1 MKLHLSTRILWLA
14 LAMLM
19 GCGDDGGGSGDG
31 GSAPTPSST
40 DKLTVQE
47 SIDLEEF
54 EALLGEN
61 ADLAALAEGLTVE
74 SAGIL
79 EDTSGKRLTWGEAV
93 TVTGGRRTLI
103 QACDGDCISVVQSI
117 SGVAASWEDANGASV
132 TPWVVGKPVLLKDLI
147 GHDLKN
153 GSTLTQMGGLSTA
166 MGGLQLDSADPPV
179 TDFKTRRFVA
189 LNTFG
194 DVFGLSMSS
203 ITDAVKSHGGFDEI
217 VEIPYA
223 REESVTI
230 ALEELD
236 AHDAMVWLAQG
247 VREER
252 KANWTQSRTVGLTV
266 NRGAY
271 GEAMMSRDAL
281 AEAGDFNV
289 SGGPGLVFLA
299 ASQSYSDGSE
309 GQPDEGSIWTRLQD
323 GDRIVVGV
331 EGHADVDRIL
341 LAAKAFFDIYM
352 AGNTSL
358 ADALTAG
365 TNQLE
370 GTGARLVSS
379 ATDESVTWLRRF
391 DDIWDALGFEAKS
404 GQLIVPIT
412 AIPYCGQPGG
422 QRSPKLE
429 SYTQPFI
436 NEITFDGAYLEG
448 TRQVEF
454 SEYTVDVT
462 MRAMLTGVEKNDR
475 IYVEVFGD
483 FDKEY
488 REYHAWCEGVIR
500 DTNLLENGGKELQFN
515 GPCHTIEYTDDLGQ
529 VCVLNNPQM
538 STTTSVMATLELV
551 P

>member
-1 MKLHLSTRILWLA
+1 MNPQVSTRLLCLA
-14 LAMLM
+14 ALLFV
-19 GCGDDGGGSGDG
+19 GCGDDATGDSSGGST
-31 GSAPTPSST
+31 PTSSSG
-40 DKLTVQE
+40 DKLTIQE
-47 SIDLEEF
+47 SIELETF
-54 EALLGEN
+54 EALIDEN
-61 ADLAALAEGLTVE
+61 ADLKALSAGLTFE
-74 SAGIL
+74 IAGVI
-79 EDTSGKRLTWGEAV
+79 EDTSGKSLTWAEAV
-93 TVTGGRRTLI
+93 TATGGRRTLI
-103 QACDGDCISVVQSI
+103 EACDGTCISVLQTI
-117 SGVAASWEDANGASV
+117 SGGAPTWENASGESV
-132 TPWVVGKPVLLKDLI
+132 TPWTVGKPILLKDLV

-153 GSTLTQMGGLSTA
+153 STTLTRMGGLSTA
-166 MGGLQLDSADPPV
+166 MGGLQLDSADPPN
-179 TDFKTRRFVA
+179 TDFQTRRFVA

-194 DVFGLSMSS
+194 NVFGLSLNSV
-203 ITDAVKSHGGFDEI
+203 TDAVKAHGGFDEI

-236 AHDAMVWLAQG
+236 AHDALIWLAQG

-271 GEAMMSRDAL
+271 GEAMMGRDAL
-281 AEAGDFNV
+281 SDAADFNV
-289 SGGPGLVFLA
+289 SGGPGIVFLA
-299 ASQSYSDGSE
+299 ASQSYSDGTE
-309 GQPDEGSIWTRLQD
+309 GQPDEGSIWERLQD
-323 GDRIVVGV
+323 GDRIVVGL

-341 LAAKAFFDIYM
+341 LAAQAFFDIYM
-352 AGNTSL
+352 AGDTSL
-358 ADALTAG
+358 SDALDAG
-365 TNQLE
+365 SIQLD

-391 DDIWDALGFEAKS
+391 DDIWDDLGFEAKS

-412 AIPYCGQPGG
+412 AIPYCGPAGG
-422 QRSPKLE
+422 QRTPKLE

-436 NEITFDGAYLEG
+436 NEISFDGAYLEG
-448 TRQVEF
+448 TRQVDF
-454 SEYTVDVT
+454 SEYSVDVT
-462 MRAMLTGVEKNDR
+462 MRAMLTGFEKNDR

-488 REYHAWCEGVIR
+488 RAYHAWCEGVIR

-515 GPCHTIEYTDDLGQ
+515 GPCHTTEYNDNLGQ
-529 VCVLNNPQM
+529 ICVLNTPQM

>member
-1 MKLHLSTRILWLA
+1 MKLHLSTRILWVA
-14 LAMLM
+14 LGVLI

-31 GSAPTPSST
+31 GASPTPSST

-54 EALLGEN
+54 DALLGED

-93 TVTGGRRTLI
+93 TATGGRRTLI
-103 QACDGDCISVVQSI
+103 QACDGDCISVVQTI
-117 SGVAASWEDANGASV
+117 SGGATSWEDASGASV

-166 MGGLQLDSADPPV
+166 MGGLQLDSANPPV
-179 TDFKTRRFVA
+179 TDFQTRRFVA

-194 DVFGLSMSS
+194 DVFGLSMST

-266 NRGAY
+266 NRGGY

-323 GDRIVVGV
+323 GDRIVVGL

-391 DDIWDALGFEAKS
+391 DDIWDGLGFEAKS

-436 NEITFDGAYLEG
+436 NEITYDGAYLEG

-454 SEYTVDVT
+454 SEYNVDVT